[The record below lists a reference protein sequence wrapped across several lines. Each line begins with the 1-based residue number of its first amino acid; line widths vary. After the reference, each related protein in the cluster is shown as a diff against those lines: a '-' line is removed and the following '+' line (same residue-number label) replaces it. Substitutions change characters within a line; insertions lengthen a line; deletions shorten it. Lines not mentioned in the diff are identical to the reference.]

1 MPADEPIQ
9 SADTADRPSTVPW
22 PPIVLVTVI
31 IAAIALNY
39 LAPVSWPGLDDT
51 PARIIGRGIGIIGII
66 LLLWAILTL
75 RRHGTTVLPDV
86 GATSLVTSGPYW
98 RYRNPIYLAD
108 AMILLGAAELTKNVW
123 LVAAAAVFAALV
135 TWLAILPEERHLE
148 RRFGQAYLDYKKK
161 SRRWI

>member
-22 PPIVLVTVI
+22 PPIVLVAVI
-31 IAAIALNY
+31 IAAIALND
-39 LAPVSWPGLDDT
+39 LAPVSWPGLDDA
-51 PARIIGRGIGIIGII
+51 PARAIGLGIGIIGII
-66 LLLWAILTL
+66 LLVWAILTL
-75 RRHGTTVLPDV
+75 RRNGTTVLPDV
-86 GATSLVTSGPYW
+86 GATHLVTSGPYW
-98 RYRNPIYLAD
+98 RWRNPIYLAD

>member
-1 MPADEPIQ
+1 MPADEPNQ
-9 SADTADRPSTVPW
+9 SANTADRPSTVPW
-22 PPIVLVTVI
+22 PPIVLVAVI
-31 IAAIALNY
+31 IAAIGLNY
-39 LAPVSWPGLDDT
+39 LVPVSWPGLDDT
-51 PARIIGRGIGIIGII
+51 PARLIGRGIGIVGII
-66 LLLWAILTL
+66 LLVWAILTL
-75 RRHGTTVLPDV
+75 RQNGTTVLPDV
-86 GATSLVTSGPYW
+86 GATNLVTSGPYW